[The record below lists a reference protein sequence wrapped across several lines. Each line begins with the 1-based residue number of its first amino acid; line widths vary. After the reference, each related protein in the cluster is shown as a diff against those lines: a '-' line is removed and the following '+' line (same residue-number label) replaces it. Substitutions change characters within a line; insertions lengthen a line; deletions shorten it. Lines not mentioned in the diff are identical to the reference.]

1 MYSLSKCIYTY
12 LKAISRIDS
21 VIGKNVI
28 LIFEI
33 QGYYSLFDIILQF
46 EKKEEEAMFQYYK
59 R

>member
-1 MYSLSKCIYTY
+1 MYIYVSESY
-12 LKAISRIDS
+12 ISRIDS

-59 R
+59 RWSF